1 MTWIPIH
8 LCLLLVACYS
18 SLAVA
23 FTLKQDVEAD
33 GQTQGAR
40 GLHRIRSSDHEE
52 KRLPIVQDN
61 DSQHRQAAHNQQTSQ
76 QVHNREVKSKHRLRS
91 DWDFTPT
98 DYREDKFENS
108 RRVLRAENSIYQ
120 DEENEIGHSE
130 ALSQDVQRSDIL
142 SSVPKMVVV
151 VSTTVAAFFG
161 MCVMAAIFQCCCR
174 KKRTTSESE
183 DADAIKTE
191 KEEKQ
196 KSKTPSPEKDTP
208 KPEELE
214 EKTENDKLLED
225 DDLGDF
231 SVVMRETEI
240 LKSFRKPPPPKNRAR
255 ASRAPR
261 MKAAAS
267 KEDGFSL
274 IKEEGEGS
282 IKSKSGSQR
291 SSPEKKDSKDELCE
305 PTKEEKR
312 NSFEAAKLIVDSMFA
327 EVKDKR
333 ETTPVVVEPEEPSKE
348 VPEEASKAKSVQSN
362 GGNIFMQIDPTVK
375 IEDPSEKK
383 TSRIP
388 VRSSPQSSPP
398 SSSKEGA
405 SLRPSSAN
413 KDQRKFLV
421 PSVHGEQMDQL
432 VKSLKT
438 RLKEDKPPTCQSA
451 RNLATNKVVPS
462 GSEDDVEPLSRERS
476 HSDPTKNLLGVKQT
490 HV

>member
-1 MTWIPIH
+1 MTWKPIH
-8 LCLLLVACYS
+8 LCLLLAASYF

-40 GLHRIRSSDHEE
+40 RRHRIRSSDHEE
-52 KRLPIVQDN
+52 QRLPIVQDHE
-61 DSQHRQAAHNQQTSQ
+61 SQHRQAAHNQQTSQ
-76 QVHNREVKSKHRLRS
+76 QVHNREVKSKDRQQS

-98 DYREDKFENS
+98 DYREHKFENS

-120 DEENEIGHSE
+120 DEEYEIGHSE
-130 ALSQDVQRSDIL
+130 ALSQDVRKRDIL

-174 KKRTTSESE
+174 KKRTTSEAE
-183 DADAIKTE
+183 DADAIKAE

-196 KSKTPSPEKDTP
+196 KSKSPSPEKDTT

-231 SVVMRETEI
+231 SVVLRETEI

-261 MKAAAS
+261 VKAAAS
-267 KEDGFSL
+267 KEDGFAL
-274 IKEEGEGS
+274 IKEEAEGS

-305 PTKEEKR
+305 PTKQEEKR

-327 EVKDKR
+327 EVRDKR

-348 VPEEASKAKSVQSN
+348 VPEEPKVKSVQSN

-383 TSRIP
+383 TSKIP

-398 SSSKEGA
+398 TSSKEGA
-405 SLRPSSAN
+405 SLRPTSAN
-413 KDQRKFLV
+413 KEQRKFLV

-462 GSEDDVEPLSRERS
+462 GSDDDMEPQSRERS